1 VVVSLRDLEHIV
13 ETSRSKRFRIVV
25 RFRDTKYLIT
35 IDGEIK
41 ATDINGSKVP
51 WSRAFQQPPHVVL
64 STYKIDRIDVMCGD
78 NLVASYGNLNDLVKS
93 MDKHRC

>member
-1 VVVSLRDLEHIV
+1 VVSLRDLEHLV
-13 ETSRSKRFRIVV
+13 ETSRSRRIKIIV

-41 ATDINGSKVP
+41 ATDINGTKVP

-64 STYKIDRIDVMCGD
+64 STYKIDKIDVMCGD
-78 NLVASYGNLNDLVKS
+78 DLVATYSSFNDLVKS
-93 MDKHRC
+93 VGKHGC